1 LWGWAARKDEAPVS
15 CFGNRL
21 SEGKEDDED
30 EEAVEDE
37 EADVG

>member
-1 LWGWAARKDEAPVS
+1 LWGCAARKDEAPVS

-21 SEGKEDDED
+21 SEGNDEEDDER
-30 EEAVEDE
+30 EEEDE